1 MACGET
7 AFEFFDVDIDK
18 MAMHAAADDDEEDVN
33 DNN

>member
-1 MACGET
+1 VACGET

-18 MAMHAAADDDEEDVN
+18 MAMHAAADDEEDVN